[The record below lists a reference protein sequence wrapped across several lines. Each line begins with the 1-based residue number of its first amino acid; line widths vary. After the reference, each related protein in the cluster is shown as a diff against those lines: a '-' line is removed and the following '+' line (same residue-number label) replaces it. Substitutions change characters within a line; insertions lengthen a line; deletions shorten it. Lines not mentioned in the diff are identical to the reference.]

1 MRLVIKGMETV
12 LDCSQKQICTVVIEN
27 QKLFYEVVADIE
39 RQIQG
44 LEGTAVLSEDNQIL
58 KMDKYAEQLMQF
70 VPFDLNKKSLLNRIT
85 SYMQKIAVDEIHY
98 EKTSEFLT
106 AWEKFC
112 MDLEFELPVGIEFT
126 KINMDALLKASGIT
140 ISDDYDSLAEKVL
153 DYIQLVEYFEC
164 EKIFILVN
172 MRSFVEDEE
181 MQKFID
187 AALTRE
193 YQIVLLDNR
202 EYPLLKKEKRC
213 VIDADLCEICYNL

>member
-1 MRLVIKGMETV
+1 M
-12 LDCSQKQICTVVIEN
+12 
-27 QKLFYEVVADIE
+27 
-39 RQIQG
+39 
-44 LEGTAVLSEDNQIL
+44 SEDNQIL

-140 ISDDYDSLAEKVL
+140 ISDDYNSLAEKVL

-172 MRSFVEDEE
+172 MRSFVADEE

-202 EYPLLKKEKRC
+202 EYPLLKNEKRC

>member
-1 MRLVIKGMETV
+1 METV

-172 MRSFVEDEE
+172 MRSFVADEE

-202 EYPLLKKEKRC
+202 EYPLLKNEKRC